1 MVPVS
6 SSRPA
11 ILGATILLG
20 AVFTFSAWC
29 AVAAIDPTP
38 RKALQCERHEGV
50 FTMTLAH
57 GTDRLES
64 ARLVLRRGAPG
75 EPPFFPRLPP
85 PPPNAQR
92 LLPRGRPPP
101 PPKASP
107 RGQTPLPR

>member
-1 MVPVS
+1 MGPVS

-50 FTMTLAH
+50 FTMTIATTRRSVRVGTLALTLH
-57 GTDRLES
+57 LLAFS
-64 ARLVLRRGAPG
+64 LVAVAQPTGKVHRIGFLRYFACPDQFGFKDLR
-75 EPPFFPRLPP
+75 
-85 PPPNAQR
+85 QR
-92 LLPRGRPPP
+92 LG
-101 PPKASP
+101 
-107 RGQTPLPR
+107 

>member
-20 AVFTFSAWC
+20 AVFAFSAWC

-64 ARLVLRRGAPG
+64 ARLVLRRITPDDL
-75 EPPFFPRLPP
+75 PFFESAAPEHGIR
-85 PPPNAQR
+85 
-92 LLPRGRPPP
+92 RGWFGREQAP
-101 PPKASP
+101 A
-107 RGQTPLPR
+107 GGALTF